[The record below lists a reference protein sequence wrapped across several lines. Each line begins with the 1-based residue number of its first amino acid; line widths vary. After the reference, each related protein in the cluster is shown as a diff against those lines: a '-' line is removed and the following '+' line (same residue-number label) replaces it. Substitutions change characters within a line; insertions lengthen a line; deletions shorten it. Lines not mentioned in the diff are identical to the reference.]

1 MPIIQNVKATPF
13 GINLSQRIFAVNSL
27 VGIVRIPMK
36 ADRIKITRIRS
47 GFFSPVLG
55 PLVRNRQVTVLL
67 AAVTV
72 LQIALTTAGT
82 IAWQCPVKSTFG
94 VACPACG
101 LTRAI
106 VLFTQG
112 HWKAAIDLHAFAP
125 IFLGAGI
132 FLVVA
137 SIMPAAVQQK
147 VASQIAVFESR
158 TGIIGLLSLS
168 VLAYWILRILNL
180 I

>member
-1 MPIIQNVKATPF
+1 M
-13 GINLSQRIFAVNSL
+13 R
-27 VGIVRIPMK
+27 
-36 ADRIKITRIRS
+36 ADRIKITWIRN

-55 PLVRNRQVTVLL
+55 PLVRNRQTTVLL

-72 LQIALTTAGT
+72 VQVALTTVGT
-82 IAWQCPVKSTFG
+82 IAWQCPVKSTLG

-101 LTRAI
+101 LTRAM
-106 VLFTQG
+106 VLFYQG

-125 IFLGAGI
+125 IFLGAGV
-132 FLVVA
+132 FLVAA
-137 SIMPAAVQQK
+137 SIMPAVVQHK
-147 VASQIAVFESR
+147 IADHIAAFESR

-168 VLAYWILRILNL
+168 MLAYWILRILNL

>member
-1 MPIIQNVKATPF
+1 
-13 GINLSQRIFAVNSL
+13 
-27 VGIVRIPMK
+27 MK

-47 GFFSPVLG
+47 GFFAPVLG
-55 PLVRNRQVTVLL
+55 PLVRNRRVTVLL

-72 LQIALTTAGT
+72 GLLALTMAGT
-82 IAWQCPVKSTFG
+82 IAWQCPVKSALG

-101 LTRAI
+101 LTRAM
-106 VLFTQG
+106 VLFTKG

-125 IFLGAGI
+125 FFLGAGI
-132 FLVVA
+132 FLLIA

-147 VASQIAVFESR
+147 VASQIAAFESR
-158 TGIIGLLSLS
+158 SGIIGLLCLS
-168 VLAYWILRILNL
+168 ILAYWILRILNL